1 MGLRIRTN
9 VGSLNAQRRLGSSTD
24 AVASSMNKL
33 ASGSRINRAAD
44 DAAGL
49 AVSENL
55 RADVR
60 SLNMAKRNAN
70 DGVSLVQTAEG
81 GLEETGNMLIRLREL
96 AIQGASDTIGQQER
110 GFINKEYFQLKDEID
125 RIANSTEFNGT
136 RLLVGGRGVDGSMPA
151 EMMDK
156 ANAFPL
162 EIQVGKDYYHDS
174 DAIGQ
179 QNPVNII
186 KIDMSH
192 LNAFTAGD
200 GSLNIGRADVDD
212 VSEGNTRVD
221 SKQSSQNAIARLDT
235 AINKVN
241 EYRAY
246 LGAVQNRFQSSIS
259 NLGSQT
265 ENLDTARSRIRDTDY
280 AAETAQ
286 FTQNH
291 ILQQAGTS
299 ILSQANQQ
307 PQMALSLLQNM

>member
-9 VGSLNAQRRLGSSTD
+9 IGSLNAQRRLGQSTD

-81 GLEETGNMLIRLREL
+81 GLEETSNMLIRLREL
-96 AIQGASDTIGQQER
+96 AIQGASDTVGNQER

-136 RLLVGGRGVDGSMPA
+136 RLLVGNKADGEMPD
-151 EMMDK
+151 EMMGK
-156 ANAFPL
+156 ANKFPL

-174 DAIGQ
+174 DALDK

-192 LNAFTAGD
+192 LNAFTNGE
-200 GSLNIGRADVDD
+200 GSLNIGRADMDD
-212 VSEGNTRVD
+212 NSDANTRVD
-221 SKQSSQNAIARLDT
+221 TKQSSQVAVSRLDE

-241 EYRAY
+241 EYRSY
-246 LGAVQNRFQSSIS
+246 LGAVQNRFTSAIN
-259 NLGSQT
+259 NLGVQT
-265 ENLDTARSRIRDTDY
+265 ENLDTARSRIRDADY
-280 AAETAQ
+280 AAETAT

-299 ILSQANQQ
+299 VLSQANQQ